1 MICILSCEHVC
12 ACVLEGIFHY
22 WLTCI
27 VQIFHGHFKATVTIG
42 LGMVRKCVTVG
53 CVLVNVFR
61 TGVKNVLSGRT
72 EMVRLELV
80 ICCRE
85 LSTVEIG
92 IFTQMN
98 ALCHVAQ
105 MDVK

>member
-1 MICILSCEHVC
+1 
-12 ACVLEGIFHY
+12 
-22 WLTCI
+22 
-27 VQIFHGHFKATVTIG
+27 
-42 LGMVRKCVTVG
+42 MVRKCVTVG